1 MEKKLIVVIEN
12 AQKSENDLKGKISEL
27 EKDKMDISEEV
38 ETLKK

>member
-12 AQKSENDLKGKISEL
+12 AQKSENDLKRKISEL